1 MANNFNSSLFEKE
14 DKGHACALF
23 EQIETLFGVDS
34 NHFFKHVL
42 NERLAQISEQDSS
55 LRYKNIA
62 TKLQSPYYFVNV
74 NYPLKDEPQQ
84 WHDFEQRALNLFDN
98 WAQAWCAFNIWKIKS
113 KYQNQPRRLELDS
126 LPKLTQNEEDF
137 VDSVIDNI
145 ENHAELYYTL
155 HSGYAMEL
163 PDAVMLINLATFVSE
178 QQWFEMLYE
187 IEVSAHGSHFILAQL
202 VPDLSF
208 PVIVSTAKV
217 NHHKEADNWLYFSPF
232 FQTSCWTL
240 LNQVEM
246 QRQLVNLDLLCSD
259 IEISDTSSAKF
270 ENALWQNIAV
280 QEKCCEIVR
289 LTVSGNQS
297 QKIFI
302 LYLSQKRLMAQL
314 EKLCFQVA
322 FVVIEQPLM
331 IQYYQS
337 LTNGAYLKMSYCHV
351 SDSGFAT
358 YKGLWFIKPLSQA
371 LSECSYRNYKVST
384 ITQLKQHR
392 HQGQEL
398 QYA

>member
-1 MANNFNSSLFEKE
+1 MAIFNQSSLLELGG
-14 DKGHACALF
+14 DQHACALF

-34 NHFFKHVL
+34 NHFFKHIL
-42 NERLAQISEQDSS
+42 NERLAQICEQDRS
-55 LRYKNIA
+55 LDYKNIA
-62 TKLQSPYYFVNV
+62 TKLQSPNYFTNV
-74 NYPLKDEPQQ
+74 NYPLKNEPPQ
-84 WHDFEQRALNLFDN
+84 WHDLERKALTLFND
-98 WAQAWCAFNIWKIKS
+98 WAQAWCAFNVWKITK
-113 KYQNQPRRLELDS
+113 KYRNQASSLQLQS
-126 LPKLTQNEEDF
+126 LPKFSQTEEDF
-137 VDSVIDNI
+137 ADSVIEDI
-145 ENHAELYYTL
+145 EKHTELYYTL
-155 HSGYAMEL
+155 HSHYAMEL
-163 PDAVMLINLATFVSE
+163 PDAIMLINLATFVWE

-187 IEVSAHGSHFILAQL
+187 IDVSSQGTHFILAQL
-202 VPDLSF
+202 APNLSF
-208 PVIVSTAKV
+208 PIIVSSAKI
-217 NHHKEADNWLYFSPF
+217 NHHRNIENWLYFSPF
-232 FQTSCWTL
+232 FQTSCWKL

-246 QRQLVNLDLLCSD
+246 QERLVNLDLLCSD
-259 IEISDTSSAKF
+259 IEISDTSSTNF
-270 ENALWQNIAV
+270 ENALWQNISA
-280 QEKCCEIVR
+280 QEKCCEVVR
-289 LTVSGNQS
+289 LTVSGSQN
-297 QKIFI
+297 QKIFF

-314 EKLCFQVA
+314 ERHRFEVA

-371 LSECSYRNYKVST
+371 LSECSYRKYKVST